1 MLNKCVYK
9 NNLSLFI
16 YFNSRTTVFLNWYKP
31 NPSPLFF
38 CCAIY
43 VRDARY
49 SSMIQLTYRELWIS
63 FKCWTGCHAHQTLKL
78 TGTKGRKEILF
89 FIDRLQA
96 SANIR
101 HRKIKFIE
109 QILNFRVYSVAFQ
122 LSRINIFWKTFHFT
136 LSEGNTISEPTQW
149 CKTRAFG

>member
-1 MLNKCVYK
+1 MCTRIIC
-9 NNLSLFI
+9 LSLFT
-16 YFNSRTTVFLNWYKP
+16 FNSRTTVFLNWYKP

-63 FKCWTGCHAHQTLKL
+63 FKMLDRMPCSSNFKLDWNKRKKRDIILHWQTASLSKY
-78 TGTKGRKEILF
+78 
-89 FIDRLQA
+89 QA
-96 SANIR
+96 QKDQIYW
-101 HRKIKFIE
+101 
-109 QILNFRVYSVAFQ
+109 QILNFRVLFSAFQ

-136 LSEGNTISEPTQW
+136 LVRGIQSQNPPSDVKQG
-149 CKTRAFG
+149 AFG